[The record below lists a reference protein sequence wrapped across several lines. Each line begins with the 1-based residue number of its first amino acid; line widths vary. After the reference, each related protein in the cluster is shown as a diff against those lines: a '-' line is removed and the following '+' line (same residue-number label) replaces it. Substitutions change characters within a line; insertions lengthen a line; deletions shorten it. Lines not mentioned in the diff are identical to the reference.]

1 MHDIPL
7 ADESDLQILMHRDS
21 HFGKNFA
28 IMLDYYE
35 KEGVGCHPEIDIKRI
50 YEMQKMEEALGED
63 LSDKLLPDNER
74 ERVNKMR
81 KLYQDLRDNCKK
93 GDRLSEL
100 LSDLLL
106 SEGEDPQQEI
116 NALAKVATVEPLLN
130 LLGSETFYDPLS
142 PGYGRAPM
150 LAAQTLA
157 KIGDPKA
164 ILPLFIALRHE
175 DFFYEEEILS
185 ALCSFGKEAQT
196 FLTKVVG
203 QKPLSIDNE
212 TAARALSYF
221 STETDVI
228 NRALSLLQD
237 PEIRTNHALASYLI
251 SIAAEKKEEL
261 AKLLNLS
268 DLPPELKEEIKQI
281 IN

>member
-7 ADESDLQILMHRDS
+7 TNESDLQILMHRDS

-35 KEGVGCHPEIDIKRI
+35 KEGVGCHPDIDIKRI
-50 YEMQKMEEALGED
+50 REMQKMEETLGED
-63 LSDKLLPDNER
+63 LSEKLLPDYER

-81 KLYQDLRDNCKK
+81 KLYQDLRDNYKK
-93 GDRLSEL
+93 GDRLLEL
-100 LSDLLL
+100 LFNLLL
-106 SEGEDPQQEI
+106 SEGEDPKQEI
-116 NALAKVATVEPLLN
+116 DALARVATAAPLID

-150 LAAQTLA
+150 LAARTLA
-157 KIGDPKA
+157 KIQDPKA
-164 ILPLFIALRHE
+164 ILPLFISLRHE
-175 DFFYEEEILS
+175 DFFYEEDILS
-185 ALCSFGKEAQT
+185 TLCSFGEQAKT
-196 FLTKVVG
+196 FLTKVAG

-221 STETDVI
+221 SAEPDVI
-228 NRALSLLQD
+228 DHALTLLKD
-237 PEIRTNHALASYLI
+237 PEIGASHALASYLI
-251 SIAAEKKEEL
+251 SIAAGKKEEL
-261 AKLLNLS
+261 AKLLNLNTIPS
-268 DLPPELKEEIKQI
+268 DLKEEIKYI